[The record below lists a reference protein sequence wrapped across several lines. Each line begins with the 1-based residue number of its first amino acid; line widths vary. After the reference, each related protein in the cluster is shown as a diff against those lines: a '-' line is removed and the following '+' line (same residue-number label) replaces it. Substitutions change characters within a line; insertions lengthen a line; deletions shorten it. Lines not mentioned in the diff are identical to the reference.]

1 MTVLGTASMRD
12 LKFNIIERRV
22 GDECSLNVLHRL
34 VAK

>member
-1 MTVLGTASMRD
+1 MTVLDTASMRN

-22 GDECSLNVLHRL
+22 GDECSLNILHTL